1 MKEIKNEFISKY
13 QKALK
18 DDFSLV
24 LKLVTTIEKSAQIGI
39 EFEKENIVND
49 EVIEHLID
57 YIKRLILFML
67 TYYLY

>member
-24 LKLVTTIEKSAQIGI
+24 LKLVTTIEKSALIGI

>member
-24 LKLVTTIEKSAQIGI
+24 LKLVTIIEKSALIGI